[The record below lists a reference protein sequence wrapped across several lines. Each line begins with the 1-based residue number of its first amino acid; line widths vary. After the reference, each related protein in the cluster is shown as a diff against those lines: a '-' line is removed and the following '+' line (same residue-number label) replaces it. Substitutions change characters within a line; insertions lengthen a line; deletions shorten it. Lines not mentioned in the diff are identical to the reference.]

1 MNWQEVCEHPSL
13 QDLPF
18 KIELNEDGKVLMTP
32 VKIYHAA
39 LQGELEFLLRSLL
52 RDGRTLPECAV
63 QTKKG
68 VRVADVVWASEAVF
82 AQIKHE
88 TVCSVCPEICIEV
101 VSASN
106 TAEEMREK
114 RKLYFEQGAKEVW
127 LCSEQGEMR
136 FFTARGEVAAS
147 LLVPD
152 FPRRIEL

>member
-52 RDGRTLPECAV
+52 RGGRTLPECAI

-68 VRVADVVWASEAVF
+68 VRVADVVWASEVVF

-101 VSASN
+101 ISASN

-114 RKLYFEQGAKEVW
+114 RKLYFEKGAKEVW
-127 LCSEQGEMR
+127 LCSELGEMR
-136 FFTARGEVAAS
+136 FFTARGEAAAS
-147 LLVPD
+147 SLVPA
-152 FPRRIEL
+152 FPMRIQL

>member
-13 QDLPF
+13 HDLPF

-52 RDGRTLPECAV
+52 GNGRTLPKCAIY
-63 QTKKG
+63 TRKG

-88 TVCSVCPEICIEV
+88 TACSVCPELCIEL
-101 VSASN
+101 VSVSN
-106 TAEEMREK
+106 PDEEMKEK

-127 LCSEQGEMR
+127 LCSEQGGLR
-136 FFTARGEVAAS
+136 FFTVQGEATRS
-147 LLVPD
+147 LLVPA
-152 FPRRIEL
+152 FPQQIEL